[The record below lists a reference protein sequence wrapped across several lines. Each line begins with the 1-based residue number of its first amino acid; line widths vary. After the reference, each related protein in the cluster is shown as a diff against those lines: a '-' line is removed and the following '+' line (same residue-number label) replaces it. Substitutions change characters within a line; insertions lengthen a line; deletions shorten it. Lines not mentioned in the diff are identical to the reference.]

1 MMEVTNIIN
10 AINVIAEK
18 IFKSVEGEVFK
29 GLDNL
34 LIINNEFLDKEPLK
48 TLFVKSDGE
57 GLIVLVMSFVIF
69 FLIYYIT
76 YRMIAMYNGENVD
89 NVFKYMLRIIVCVI
103 CSASSLFILEQVF
116 NINGLLTE
124 TIASL
129 GKDLTGEK
137 ICFES
142 LRELVLN
149 IDEYMSKEALSID
162 GIIKGVISF
171 GATTILI
178 TFAIRY
184 VTIIFLSIVSPV
196 AIMFAASSA
205 TYGIFKSWVKMFLGN
220 LFIQNVVVII
230 LMIPLAVRDVD
241 GDLFKIILVGSIYLL
256 YRINN
261 FSKEFFGNISEQ
273 IVRRK

>member
-1 MMEVTNIIN
+1 MEVANIIN

-29 GLDNL
+29 GLDDL
-34 LIINNEFLDKEPLK
+34 LIINQEILDKEPLK
-48 TLFVKSDGE
+48 TLFVKSEGE
-57 GLIVLVMSFVIF
+57 GLIVLVMSFIIF
-69 FLIYYIT
+69 FLVYYLVA
-76 YRMIAMYNGENVD
+76 RMLAMYNGENVD
-89 NVFKYMLRIIVCVI
+89 NIFKYMLRIIICVI
-103 CSASSLFILEQVF
+103 CSASSFFILEQIF
-116 NINGLLTE
+116 NINGILTE
-124 TIASL
+124 VITSI

-149 IDEYMSKEALSID
+149 LDEYMSEEALSID
-162 GIIKGVISF
+162 GIIKGIISF

-184 VTIIFLSIVSPV
+184 VTVIFLSIVSPI
-196 AIMFAASSA
+196 AIMFSASSS
-205 TYGIFKSWVKMFLGN
+205 THGIFKSWVKMFLGN
-220 LFIQNVVVII
+220 LIMQNVVVII
-230 LMIPLAVRDVD
+230 LMIPIAVRDAD
-241 GDLFKIILVGSIYLL
+241 SDLFKIILVGSIYLL

-261 FSKEFFGNISEQ
+261 FSKEFLGNISEQ

>member
-1 MMEVTNIIN
+1 MEVTNIIN

-29 GLDNL
+29 GLDDL
-34 LIINNEFLDKEPLK
+34 LIINHEILGKEPLK
-48 TLFVKSDGE
+48 TLFVKGDSE
-57 GLIVLVMSFVIF
+57 GLIVLAMSFVIF
-69 FLIYYIT
+69 FLGYYIIA
-76 YRMIAMYNGENVD
+76 RMLAMYNGENVD
-89 NVFKYMLRIIVCVI
+89 NIFKYMLRIIICVI
-103 CSASSLFILEQVF
+103 CSMSTFFILEQIL

-124 TIASL
+124 ALTSI

-142 LRELVLN
+142 LREVVLN
-149 IDEYMSKEALSID
+149 LDKYMSEEALSID

-184 VTIIFLSIVSPV
+184 VTIIFLCVVSPIV
-196 AIMFAASSA
+196 IMFAASGA
-205 TYGIFKSWVKMFLGN
+205 TYGIFKSWIKMFLGN

-241 GDLFKIILVGSIYLL
+241 SDLFKIILVGSIYLL

-261 FSKEFFGNISEQ
+261 FSKEFLGNISEQ

>member
-1 MMEVTNIIN
+1 MEVTNIIN

-29 GLDNL
+29 GLDDL
-34 LIINNEFLDKEPLK
+34 LIINHGILNKEPLK
-48 TLFVKSDGE
+48 TLFIQSDGE
-57 GLIVLVMSFVIF
+57 GLIVLIMSFTIF
-69 FLIYYIT
+69 FLIYYIIA
-76 YRMIAMYNGENVD
+76 RMISMYNGENVD
-89 NVFKYMLRIIVCVI
+89 SIFKYMLRIIICII
-103 CSASSLFILEQVF
+103 CSVSSFFILEQIL

-124 TIASL
+124 TITSI

-137 ICFES
+137 ICFSS

-149 IDEYMSKEALSID
+149 LDEYMSKEVLSID

-184 VTIIFLSIVSPV
+184 VTIIFLSIVSPI
-196 AIMFAASSA
+196 AIMFAASSS

-220 LFIQNVVVII
+220 LFMQNIVVII
-230 LMIPLAVRDVD
+230 LMIPLAVRNVD

>member
-1 MMEVTNIIN
+1 MEVTNIIN
-10 AINVIAEK
+10 AINTIAEK

-29 GLDNL
+29 GLDDL
-34 LIINNEFLDKEPLK
+34 LIINEKILYKEPLK
-48 TLFVKSDGE
+48 TLFITGDKE
-57 GLIVLVMSFVIF
+57 GLIILTLSFVIF
-69 FLIYYIT
+69 FLVYYVIS
-76 YRMIAMYNGENVD
+76 RMLAMYSGENVD

-103 CSASSLFILEQVF
+103 CSVCSLFLCEQIL
-116 NINGLLTE
+116 NMNGILTE
-124 TIASL
+124 IIANI
-129 GKDLTGEK
+129 GKDLTGQK

-149 IDEYMSKEALSID
+149 LDEYMSEEALSID

-184 VTIIFLSIVSPV
+184 VTVIFLVLVSPI
-196 AIMFAASSA
+196 AIMFASSSV
-205 TYGIFKSWVKMFLGN
+205 TYGIFKSWTKMFCGN
-220 LFIQNVVVII
+220 LLMQNIVVII
-230 LMIPLAVRDVD
+230 LMIPLSVREIDN
-241 GDLFKIILVGSIYLL
+241 DLFKIILVGSIYLL

-261 FSKEFFGNISEQ
+261 FSKEFLGNISEQ

>member
-1 MMEVTNIIN
+1 MEVTNIIN

-29 GLDNL
+29 GLDDL
-34 LIINNEFLDKEPLK
+34 LVINHGILDKEPLK
-48 TLFVKSDGE
+48 TLFVKSDGD
-57 GLIVLVMSFVIF
+57 GLLVLSMSFVIF
-69 FLIYYIT
+69 FLVYYIVA
-76 YRMIAMYNGENVD
+76 RMIAMYNGETID
-89 NVFKYMLRIIVCVI
+89 NIFKYMLRIIICVI

-124 TIASL
+124 TITSI

-142 LRELVLN
+142 LRELVINL
-149 IDEYMSKEALSID
+149 DEYMSEEALSID

-184 VTIIFLSIVSPV
+184 VTIIFLSIVSPI
-196 AIMFAASSA
+196 AIMFAASGA
-205 TYGIFKSWVKMFLGN
+205 TYGIFKSWLKMFLGN
-220 LFIQNVVVII
+220 LFIQNIVVIV
-230 LMIPLAVRDVD
+230 LMIPLAVREADD
-241 GDLFKIILVGSIYLL
+241 DLFKIILVGSIYLL

-261 FSKEFFGNISEQ
+261 FSKEFLGNMTEQ

>member
-1 MMEVTNIIN
+1 MEVANIIN
-10 AINVIAEK
+10 AINIIAEK

-29 GLDNL
+29 GLDNF
-34 LIINNEFLDKEPLK
+34 LIINQEILDKEPLK

-57 GLIVLVMSFVIF
+57 GLIVLAMSFVIF
-69 FLIYYIT
+69 FFVYYIIA
-76 YRMIAMYNGENVD
+76 RMMAMYNGENVD
-89 NVFKYMLRIIVCVI
+89 NIFKYILRIIICVI
-103 CSASSLFILEQVF
+103 CSASSFFILEQVL

-124 TIASL
+124 VIMSI
-129 GKDLTGEK
+129 GKDLTSEN

-142 LRELVLN
+142 LREVIVDL
-149 IDEYMSKEALSID
+149 DKYMSEELLSID

-184 VTIIFLSIVSPV
+184 VTIIFLSIVSPIT
-196 AIMFAASSA
+196 IMFAASSS
-205 TYGIFKSWVKMFLGN
+205 TYGIFKSWIKMFLGT
-220 LFIQNVVVII
+220 LLVQNIVVVI
-230 LMIPLAVRDVD
+230 LMIPLTVKNIDS
-241 GDLFKIILVGSIYLL
+241 DLFKIILVGTIYLL

-261 FSKEFFGNISEQ
+261 FSKELLGNISEQ

>member
-1 MMEVTNIIN
+1 MEVTNIIN

-18 IFKSVEGEVFK
+18 IFKSIEGEVFK
-29 GLDNL
+29 GLDDL
-34 LIINNEFLDKEPLK
+34 LVINQEILDKEPLK

-57 GLIVLVMSFVIF
+57 GLIVLTMSFVIF
-69 FLIYYIT
+69 FLVYYLA
-76 YRMIAMYNGENVD
+76 YRMLAMYNGENVD
-89 NVFKYMLRIIVCVI
+89 NIFKYMLRIIICVI
-103 CSASSLFILEQVF
+103 CSVSSIFILEQIF

-124 TIASL
+124 VITSI
-129 GKDLTGEK
+129 GGDLTGEK

-149 IDEYMSKEALSID
+149 LDEYMSKEALSID

-184 VTIIFLSIVSPV
+184 VTIIFLSIVSPI
-196 AIMFAASSA
+196 AIMFAASSS
-205 TYGIFKSWVKMFLGN
+205 TYGIFKSWVKMLLGN
-220 LFIQNVVVII
+220 LFMQNIVVII
-230 LMIPLAVRDVD
+230 LMIPLAVRDLD
-241 GDLFKIILVGSIYLL
+241 SDLFKIILVGSIYLL

-261 FSKEFFGNISEQ
+261 FSKEFLGSISEQ

>member
-1 MMEVTNIIN
+1 MEVTNIIN

-34 LIINNEFLDKEPLK
+34 LIINHKILDKEPLK
-48 TLFVKSDGE
+48 TLFVKNDGE
-57 GLIVLVMSFVIF
+57 GLIVLAMSFIIF
-69 FLIYYIT
+69 FLVYYIIA
-76 YRMIAMYNGENVD
+76 RMITMYNGENIE
-89 NVFKYMLRIIVCVI
+89 NIYKYMLRIIICVI

-124 TIASL
+124 TIISI
-129 GKDLTGEK
+129 GQDLTGEK

-149 IDEYMSKEALSID
+149 LDEYMSKEALSID

-184 VTIIFLSIVSPV
+184 VTIIFLSIVSPI

-205 TYGIFKSWVKMFLGN
+205 TYGVFKSWVKMFLGN
-220 LFIQNVVVII
+220 LFMQNIVVII
-230 LMIPLAVRDVD
+230 LMIPLAVRSVDDDV
-241 GDLFKIILVGSIYLL
+241 FKIILVGSIYLL

-261 FSKEFFGNISEQ
+261 FSKEFLGNISEQ

>member
-1 MMEVTNIIN
+1 MEVTNIIN
-10 AINVIAEK
+10 AINTIAEK

-29 GLDNL
+29 GLDDL
-34 LIINNEFLDKEPLK
+34 LIINEKILDKEPLK

-57 GLIVLVMSFVIF
+57 GLMILAMSFIIF
-69 FLIYYIT
+69 FLVYYVIART
-76 YRMIAMYNGENVD
+76 IAMYNGENVY
-89 NVFKYMLRIIVCVI
+89 NVFKYMLRVVVCAI
-103 CSASSLFILEQVF
+103 CSVSSLFLCEQVL

-124 TIASL
+124 VIANI

-142 LRELVLN
+142 LREVVLSL
-149 IDEYMSKEALSID
+149 DEYMSQEALSID

-184 VTIIFLSIVSPV
+184 VTLIFLILISPMT
-196 AIMFAASSA
+196 IMFSASSA
-205 TYGIFKSWVKMFLGN
+205 TYGIFKSWIKMLCGN
-220 LFIQNVVVII
+220 LLVQNVVVVI
-230 LMIPLAVRDVD
+230 LMIPLSVKDMD
-241 GDLFKIILVGSIYLL
+241 NDLFKIILVGSIYLL

>member
-1 MMEVTNIIN
+1 MEVTNIIN
-10 AINVIAEK
+10 AINIIAEK
-18 IFKSVEGEVFK
+18 MFKSVEGEVFK
-29 GLDNL
+29 GLDDL
-34 LIINNEFLDKEPLK
+34 LIINQGILDKEPLK

-57 GLIVLVMSFVIF
+57 GLLVLSMSFVIF
-69 FLIYYIT
+69 FLVYYIIA
-76 YRMIAMYNGENVD
+76 RMIAMYNGENVD
-89 NVFKYMLRIIVCVI
+89 NIFKYMLRIIICVI
-103 CSASSLFILEQVF
+103 CSTSSLFILEQIF

-124 TIASL
+124 AITSV

-137 ICFES
+137 ICFTS

-149 IDEYMSKEALSID
+149 LDEYMSKEALSID

-184 VTIIFLSIVSPV
+184 VTIIFLSVVSPI

-205 TYGIFKSWVKMFLGN
+205 TYGVFKSWVKMFLGN
-220 LFIQNVVVII
+220 LFIQNIVVII
-230 LMIPLAVRDVD
+230 LMIPLSVKNVD

-261 FSKEFFGNISEQ
+261 FSKEFLGNISEQ

>member
-1 MMEVTNIIN
+1 MEVTNIIN

-29 GLDNL
+29 GLDDL
-34 LIINNEFLDKEPLK
+34 LIINHEILDKEPLK
-48 TLFVKSDGE
+48 MLFAKNDGE
-57 GLIVLVMSFVIF
+57 GLIVLVTSFVIF
-69 FLIYYIT
+69 FLVYYLIA
-76 YRMIAMYNGENVD
+76 RMIAMYNGENVD
-89 NVFKYMLRIIVCVI
+89 NIFKYMLRIIVCVI
-103 CSASSLFILEQVF
+103 CSTSSLFILEQVL

-124 TIASL
+124 SITSV
-129 GKDLTGEK
+129 GRDLTGEK
-137 ICFES
+137 ICFEN

-149 IDEYMSKEALSID
+149 LDEYMSKEAISID

-184 VTIIFLSIVSPV
+184 VTIIFLSIISPI
-196 AIMFAASSA
+196 AIMFAASSS
-205 TYGIFKSWVKMFLGN
+205 TYGIFKNWVRMFLGN
-220 LFIQNVVVII
+220 LLIQNVIVII
-230 LMIPLAVRDVD
+230 LMIPLSVRNVD
-241 GDLFKIILVGSIYLL
+241 SDLFKIILVGSIYLL

-261 FSKEFFGNISEQ
+261 FSKEFLGNISEQ

>member
-1 MMEVTNIIN
+1 MEVTNIIN

-34 LIINNEFLDKEPLK
+34 LIINSEILDKEPLK

-57 GLIVLVMSFVIF
+57 GIIVLAMSFVIF
-69 FLIYYIT
+69 FLIYYII
-76 YRMIAMYNGENVD
+76 YRMIAMYNGENID
-89 NVFKYMLRIIVCVI
+89 SIFKYMLRIIICVI
-103 CSASSLFILEQVF
+103 CSASSLFILGEVL

-124 TIASL
+124 VITSI
-129 GKDLTGEK
+129 GKDLTGVE

-149 IDEYMSKEALSID
+149 LDEYMSEEALSID

-184 VTIIFLSIVSPV
+184 VTIIFLSIVSPI
-196 AIMFAASSA
+196 AIMFAASSS

-220 LFIQNVVVII
+220 LFIQNIVVII
-230 LMIPLAVRDVD
+230 LMIPLATRKVD
-241 GDLFKIILVGSIYLL
+241 SDLFKIILVGSIYLL
-256 YRINN
+256 YRINK
-261 FSKEFFGNISEQ
+261 FSKEFLGNISEQ
-273 IVRRK
+273 IVRRT

>member
-1 MMEVTNIIN
+1 MEATNIIN

-29 GLDNL
+29 GLDDL
-34 LIINNEFLDKEPLK
+34 LVINHKILDKEPLK
-48 TLFVKSDGE
+48 ILFIKSDSE
-57 GLIVLVMSFVIF
+57 GLIVLSISFVIF
-69 FLIYYIT
+69 FLIYYIIS
-76 YRMIAMYNGENVD
+76 RIIAMYNGENVD
-89 NVFKYMLRIIVCVI
+89 NIFKYMLRIIVCVI
-103 CSASSLFILEQVF
+103 CSASSLFILEQVL

-124 TIASL
+124 AITSI

-137 ICFES
+137 VCFES
-142 LRELVLN
+142 LRELIINV
-149 IDEYMSKEALSID
+149 DEYMSKEILSID
-162 GIIKGVISF
+162 GIVKGVISF

-184 VTIIFLSIVSPV
+184 VTIIFLSVVSPT

-220 LFIQNVVVII
+220 LCIQNIVVII
-230 LMIPLAVRDVD
+230 LMIPLAVKNVD
-241 GDLFKIILVGSIYLL
+241 DDLFKIILVGSIYLL
-256 YRINN
+256 YRINS
-261 FSKEFFGNISEQ
+261 FSKEFLGNISEQ